1 MVSVSRVLGLRR
13 EVGMLRKEE
22 ERVEFSFKNFIKLCD
37 FGWLFRVWVFIIV
50 FGENFRVYG
59 FFLGFVYLL
68 NLLCFFCFS

>member
-1 MVSVSRVLGLRR
+1 MVSVGRVLGLRR

-22 ERVEFSFKNFIKLCD
+22 GRVEFSFNNFIKLCD

-59 FFLGFVYLL
+59 FFFRFCLFVKFVV
-68 NLLCFFCFS
+68 FFLF